1 MTKYETSV
9 IMATLRA
16 AYPQYYAR
24 QSVEDAEAALNLWAM
39 QFAEETAEEVS
50 AAVSAFIACDT
61 KGYPP
66 SIGQIKEKL
75 DMLRAEAGGGELT
88 ALEAWSLVQKACKR
102 SYYNAEEE
110 FAKLPDTVRAVVGSA
125 GVLHDWAAMD
135 LETLCSVVASN
146 FQRSYA
152 ARAAH
157 VSEIRRLPQAVREL
171 IASPEF
177 KRIGAWPGRQIGTG
191 EENA

>member
-61 KGYPP
+61 KGFPP

-88 ALEAWSLVQKACKR
+88 ALDAWSLVQKACKR

-135 LETLCSVVASN
+135 LDTLCSVVASN

-191 EENA
+191 EGNA